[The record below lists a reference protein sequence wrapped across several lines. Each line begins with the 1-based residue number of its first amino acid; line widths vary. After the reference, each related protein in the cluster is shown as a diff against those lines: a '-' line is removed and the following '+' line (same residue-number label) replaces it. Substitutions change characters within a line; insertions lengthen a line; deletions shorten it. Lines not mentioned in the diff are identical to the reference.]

1 MTTQAILIRDAN
13 NQTITVGTALTLTE
27 IESLNLATT
36 ADIQALQEKLPA
48 AGLSQPLTDTQLRAN
63 AVSVTGNV
71 NTGLSQPL
79 TDTQLRANA
88 VSVTGNV
95 NTGLS
100 QPLTDTQLRANAID
114 VQTPMPSSLVV
125 GQGKIA
131 VTNVAQ
137 PLPSAVLKNGIVIT
151 ARDENA
157 SSIWVG
163 GNTVTLTDDGTGTGY
178 RLTPGQSIS
187 FASSNANAI
196 FVIGA
201 SGQIFYYAG
210 N

>member
-48 AGLSQPLTDTQLRAN
+48 A
-63 AVSVTGNV
+63 
-71 NTGLSQPL
+71 GLSQPL